1 MAILPPLQL
10 YNLVMG
16 VLAAAGLGYL
26 LYAYRFVFGYRRF
39 LDLVVIGLF
48 LFAVGGPLVDLIAP
62 EWAHVV
68 HGIAALFVI
77 FGLYNPVHNDLRR
90 EEWAELFLEEPGR
103 MRKPG
108 EWMTPMDDQILE
120 LFHSADL
127 VLTPAV
133 IALNIGRSREEVNR
147 RLGEL
152 LEHGLVAKPDRGKYH
167 ITELGERYLH
177 GEIHVALLELSEQS
191 DNTTPDGSPLP

>member
-1 MAILPPLQL
+1 MAPIQPLEL

-16 VLAAAGLGYL
+16 SLAAAGLAYL

-39 LDLVVIGLF
+39 LDLVVVGLF
-48 LFAVGGPLVDLIAP
+48 LFSVGGPLVDLVAS
-62 EWAHVV
+62 EWSHVV
-68 HGIAALFVI
+68 HGIAAIFVI

-90 EEWAELFLEEPGR
+90 EEWAQLFLEEPGR

-120 LFHSADL
+120 LFHSANL
-127 VLTPAV
+127 VLTPAI
-133 IALNIGRSREEVNR
+133 IALNIDHSREEVNR

-152 LEHGLVAKPDRGKYH
+152 ESHGLVARPERGKYH
-167 ITELGERYLH
+167 ITELGERYLN
-177 GEIHVALLELSEQS
+177 GEIHVALLEMSGEDDQPI
-191 DNTTPDGSPLP
+191 PDGSPSP